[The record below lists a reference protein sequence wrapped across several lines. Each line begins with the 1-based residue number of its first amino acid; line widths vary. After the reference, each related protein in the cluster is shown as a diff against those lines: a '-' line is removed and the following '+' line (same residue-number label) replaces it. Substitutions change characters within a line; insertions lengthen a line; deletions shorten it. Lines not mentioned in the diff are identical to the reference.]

1 MNVLDEKR
9 SSPEL
14 RGYVKERIRKMQ
26 DVMARKGVDV
36 TILMR
41 PENVFYFSNFNP
53 ILISHVPYFILTRDD
68 AFLLVHCIRHDH
80 AVNEGAVDKVL
91 CYGKWGAT
99 QAVAMDA
106 MDAMRE
112 LLGGGPLTV
121 GVEGDYASMNFLDR
135 LKTKLQVK
143 GYVDIAQDAVDLR
156 LIKDPHEIKMCRIS
170 GELVDLGVTRAIEAL
185 EGGASEAQAA
195 TEGQY
200 AMRNRWHEKY
210 QQYEVSGFSNSET
223 ADIDTFVV
231 WCMSN
236 ERLNYGCDCPTGYVP
251 MPGDLTMPMSWARIA
266 GYNVENERTVIVGH
280 VNEERTRAYDAMLRA
295 RDNIFR
301 MLRPGAIFEDLY
313 FAAMK
318 EYEDAGFGS
327 ILPGR
332 CGHGM
337 GLSTHEFP
345 SVTKG
350 NKAPLAPG
358 MILTVEPGLMSAE
371 LGAVR
376 NSDTVLIT
384 EDGFEFLTNS
394 PRDKII
400 IKKRLNLTGPPL
412 LEAGRSLTQAH
423 ESAIKKEL

>member
-9 SSPEL
+9 SSPEV
-14 RGYVKERIRKMQ
+14 RGYVKQRIEKMQ
-26 DVMARKGVDV
+26 EVLRRKNVDAA
-36 TILMR
+36 ILMR

-53 ILISHVPYFILTRDD
+53 IIISHVPYFILTQDD
-68 AFLLVHCIRHDH
+68 AFLLVHALRHDH

-99 QAVAMDA
+99 QVVAMDA

-112 LLGGGPLTV
+112 LLGGEPMTV
-121 GVEGDYASMNFLDR
+121 GVEGDYASMNFLTR
-135 LKTKLQVK
+135 LKSKLSVSS
-143 GYVDIAQDAVDLR
+143 YVDIAQDAVDLR
-156 LIKDPHEIKMCRIS
+156 LIKDPHEIQMCRIS

-185 EGGASEAQAA
+185 DSGASEAQAA

-200 AMRNRWHEKY
+200 AMRQLWHSKY

-251 MPGDLTMPMSWARIA
+251 MPGDLTMPMSWARVA
-266 GYNVENERTVIVGH
+266 GYNVENERTVIVDH

-400 IKKRLNLTGPPL
+400 IKK
-412 LEAGRSLTQAH
+412 A
-423 ESAIKKEL
+423 

>member
-400 IKKRLNLTGPPL
+400 IKKGCNLTGPEDL
-412 LEAGRSLTQAH
+412 HTEYLNVLT
-423 ESAIKKEL
+423 KE

>member
-9 SSPEL
+9 SSEEL
-14 RGYVKERIRKMQ
+14 KGYVNKRIERMREAMQ
-26 DVMARKGVDV
+26 RRGVD
-36 TILMR
+36 TAILMR

-53 ILISHVPYFILTRDD
+53 IIISHVPYFIITKDD

-99 QAVAMDA
+99 QAIAMDA
-106 MDAMRE
+106 LDAMRE
-112 LLGGGPLTV
+112 ILGDAPMAI
-121 GVEGDYASMNFLDR
+121 GVEGDYANMNFLNK
-135 LKTKLQVK
+135 LKTKLDVK
-143 GYVDIAQDAVDLR
+143 EYVDVAQDAMDLR
-156 LIKDPHEIKMCRIS
+156 LIKDPHEIHMCRIS
-170 GELVDLGVTRAIEAL
+170 GELVDLGVSRAIEAL
-185 EGGASEAQAA
+185 EAGASEAQAA

-200 AMRNRWHEKY
+200 AMRGLWHKKY
-210 QQYEVSGFSNSET
+210 QKYEVSGFSNSET

-236 ERLNYGCDCPTGYVP
+236 ERLNYGCDCHTGYVP
-251 MPGDLTMPMSWARIA
+251 MQGDLTMPMSWARIG
-266 GYNVENERTVIVGH
+266 GYNVENERTVIVGY

-295 RDNIFR
+295 REQIFK
-301 MLRPGAIFEDLY
+301 MLRPGTVFEDLY

-350 NKAPLAPG
+350 NQKELAPG

-384 EDGFEFLTNS
+384 ENGFEFLTHS
-394 PRDKII
+394 KRDKIV
-400 IKKRLNLTGPPL
+400 IKG
-412 LEAGRSLTQAH
+412 
-423 ESAIKKEL
+423 

>member
-1 MNVLDEKR
+1 MNVLEEKR
-9 SSPEL
+9 SSPQL
-14 RGYVKERIRKMQ
+14 RGYVKKRIERMQ
-26 DVMARKGVDV
+26 ATMARKGVDV

-53 ILISHVPYFILTRDD
+53 ILISHVPYFILTQDD

-99 QAVAMDA
+99 KAVAMDA

-112 LLGGGPLTV
+112 ILGDKPLTV
-121 GVEGDYASMNFLDR
+121 GVEGDYASMNVLNR
-135 LKTKLQVK
+135 LKDKLNVRA
-143 GYVDIAQDAVDLR
+143 YVDIAQDAVDLR
-156 LIKDPHEIKMCRIS
+156 LIKDPHEIQMCRIS

-185 EGGASEAQAA
+185 EAGASEAQAA
-195 TEGQY
+195 TQGQY
-200 AMRNRWHEKY
+200 AMRQLWHEKY

-223 ADIDTFVV
+223 ADIDTLVV

-251 MPGDLTMPMSWARIA
+251 MPGDLTMPMSWARVA
-266 GYNVENERTVIVGH
+266 GYNVENERTVMVGR
-280 VNEERTRAYDAMLRA
+280 VNDERLRAYNAMLKA
-295 RDNIFR
+295 RDQIFK
-301 MLRPGAIFEDLY
+301 LLWPGTIFEDLY

-318 EYEDAGFGS
+318 EYEDAGFGA

-358 MILTVEPGLMSAE
+358 MVFTVEPGLMSAE

-384 EDGFEFLTNS
+384 EDGFEFLTKS
-394 PRDKII
+394 RRDTII
-400 IKKRLNLTGPPL
+400 IKG
-412 LEAGRSLTQAH
+412 
-423 ESAIKKEL
+423 

>member
-9 SSPEL
+9 SSREL
-14 RGYVKERIRKMQ
+14 REYVKQRIDRMRKSMQ
-26 DVMARKGVDV
+26 KKGVHV
-36 TILMR
+36 TIMMR

-53 ILISHVPYFILTRDD
+53 IIISHVPYFIITEED

-99 QAVAMDA
+99 QSIAMDA
-106 MDAMRE
+106 LDALRE
-112 LLGGGPLTV
+112 ILGDKPLTI
-121 GVEGDYASMNFLDR
+121 GVEGDYANMNFLNQ
-135 LKTKLQVK
+135 LKQKLQVQS
-143 GYVDIAQDAVDLR
+143 YVDIAQDALDLR
-156 LIKDPHEIKMCRIS
+156 LIKDAHEINMCRIS
-170 GELVDLGVTRAIEAL
+170 GELVDLGVTKAIESL
-185 EGGASEAQAA
+185 EAGASEAQAA

-210 QQYEVSGFSNSET
+210 QKYEVSGFSNSET

-236 ERLNYGCDCPTGYVP
+236 ERLNYGCDCPSGYVP
-251 MPGDLTMPMSWARIA
+251 MPGDLTMPMSWARIG
-266 GYNVENERTVIVGH
+266 GYNVENERTVIVGY

-295 RDNIFR
+295 RSKIFD
-301 MLRPGAIFEDLY
+301 MLRPGTIFEELY
-313 FAAMK
+313 FTAMK
-318 EYEDAGFGS
+318 EYEDAGFGK

-350 NKAPLAPG
+350 NKKELAPG
-358 MILTVEPGLMSAE
+358 MILTVEPGLMSAD

-384 EDGFEFLTNS
+384 EDGFEFLTHS
-394 PRDKII
+394 KRDKII
-400 IKKRLNLTGPPL
+400 IKG
-412 LEAGRSLTQAH
+412 
-423 ESAIKKEL
+423 

>member
-1 MNVLDEKR
+1 MNVLEEKR
-9 SSPEL
+9 SSPQL
-14 RGYVKERIRKMQ
+14 RDYVKKRIEGMQ
-26 DVMARKGVDV
+26 AIMARKGVDV

-53 ILISHVPYFILTRDD
+53 ILISHVPYFILTQDD

-99 QAVAMDA
+99 KAVAMDA

-112 LLGGGPLTV
+112 LLGDKPLTV
-121 GVEGDYASMNFLDR
+121 GVEGDYASMNVLNR
-135 LKTKLQVK
+135 LKDKLNVRA
-143 GYVDIAQDAVDLR
+143 YVDIAQDAVDLR
-156 LIKDPHEIKMCRIS
+156 LIKDPHEIQMCRIS

-185 EGGASEAQAA
+185 EAGASEAQAA
-195 TEGQY
+195 TQGQY
-200 AMRNRWHEKY
+200 AMRQLWHEKY

-223 ADIDTFVV
+223 ADIDTLVV

-251 MPGDLTMPMSWARIA
+251 MPGDLTMPMSWARVA
-266 GYNVENERTVIVGH
+266 GYNVENERTVMVGR
-280 VNEERTRAYDAMLRA
+280 VNDERLRAYNAMLKA
-295 RDNIFR
+295 RDQIFKL
-301 MLRPGAIFEDLY
+301 LRPGTIFEDLY

-318 EYEDAGFGS
+318 EYEDAGFGA

-358 MILTVEPGLMSAE
+358 MVFTVEPGLMSAE

-384 EDGFEFLTNS
+384 EDGFESLAKYR
-394 PRDKII
+394 RDTII
-400 IKKRLNLTGPPL
+400 ITG
-412 LEAGRSLTQAH
+412 
-423 ESAIKKEL
+423 

>member
-9 SSPEL
+9 SSKEL
-14 RGYVKERIRKMQ
+14 RGYVKRRISRMRESMQ
-26 DVMARKGVDV
+26 KRGVDV
-36 TILMR
+36 TVMMR

-53 ILISHVPYFILTRDD
+53 IIISHVPYFIITEDD

-99 QAVAMDA
+99 KAVAMDA

-112 LLGGGPLTV
+112 ILGDSPMTV
-121 GVEGDYASMNFLDR
+121 GVEGDYANMNFLNQLR
-135 LKTKLQVK
+135 EKLNVK
-143 GYVDIAQDAVDLR
+143 DYIDVAQDAMDLR
-156 LIKDPHEIKMCRIS
+156 LIKDAHEIKMCRIS
-170 GELVDLGVTRAIEAL
+170 GELVDLGVSRAIEAL

-200 AMRNRWHEKY
+200 AMRGLWHEKY
-210 QQYEVSGFSNSET
+210 QKYEVSGFSNSET

-236 ERLNYGCDCPTGYVP
+236 ERLNYGCDCPSGYVP
-251 MPGDLTMPMSWARIA
+251 VPGDLTMPMSWARIG

-295 RDNIFR
+295 REQIFR
-301 MLRPGAIFEDLY
+301 MLRPGTVFEELY
-313 FAAMK
+313 FTAMK
-318 EYEDAGFGS
+318 EYEAAGFGS

-345 SVTKG
+345 SVTRG
-350 NKAPLAPG
+350 NKKELAPG

-384 EDGFEFLTNS
+384 EDGFEFLTHS
-394 PRDKII
+394 KRDKIV
-400 IKKRLNLTGPPL
+400 IKR
-412 LEAGRSLTQAH
+412 
-423 ESAIKKEL
+423 

>member
-1 MNVLDEKR
+1 M
-9 SSPEL
+9 
-14 RGYVKERIRKMQ
+14 
-26 DVMARKGVDV
+26 
-36 TILMR
+36 
-41 PENVFYFSNFNP
+41 
-53 ILISHVPYFILTRDD
+53 
-68 AFLLVHCIRHDH
+68 
-80 AVNEGAVDKVL
+80 
-91 CYGKWGAT
+91 
-99 QAVAMDA
+99 
-106 MDAMRE
+106 
-112 LLGGGPLTV
+112 
-121 GVEGDYASMNFLDR
+121 
-135 LKTKLQVK
+135 
-143 GYVDIAQDAVDLR
+143 DIAQDAVDLR

-358 MILTVEPGLMSAE
+358 MILTVEPGLMSTE

-400 IKKRLNLTGPPL
+400 IKKG
-412 LEAGRSLTQAH
+412 
-423 ESAIKKEL
+423 

>member
-14 RGYVKERIRKMQ
+14 RGYVKQRIQKMQ
-26 DVMARKGVDV
+26 AVMERKGVDV

-53 ILISHVPYFILTRDD
+53 IIISHVPYFILTQDD
-68 AFLLVHCIRHDH
+68 AFLLVHSIRHDH

-106 MDAMRE
+106 MDAMKA
-112 LLGGGPLTV
+112 LLGDKPMVV
-121 GVEGDYASMNFLDR
+121 GVEGDYASMNFLMR
-135 LKTKLQVK
+135 LKTKLNVTS
-143 GYVDIAQDAVDLR
+143 YVDVAQDAVDLR
-156 LIKDPHEIKMCRIS
+156 LIKDPHEIRMCRIS

-200 AMRNRWHEKY
+200 AMRQLWHQKY

-251 MPGDLTMPMSWARIA
+251 MPGDLTMPMSWARVA
-266 GYNVENERTVIVGH
+266 GYNVENERTVLVGQ
-280 VNEERTRAYDAMLRA
+280 VNEMRSRAYDAMLRA
-295 RDNIFR
+295 REKIFD
-301 MLRPGAIFEDLY
+301 MLRPGAVFEDLY

-318 EYEDAGFGS
+318 VYEDAGFGS

-332 CGHGM
+332 SYPRCSKS
-337 GLSTHEFP
+337 LW
-345 SVTKG
+345 SVFAE
-350 NKAPLAPG
+350 NARHRSASEDCPG
-358 MILTVEPGLMSAE
+358 QTTS
-371 LGAVR
+371 R
-376 NSDTVLIT
+376 QSS
-384 EDGFEFLTNS
+384 S
-394 PRDKII
+394 PAWRY
-400 IKKRLNLTGPPL
+400 GC
-412 LEAGRSLTQAH
+412 
-423 ESAIKKEL
+423 

>member
-9 SSPEL
+9 SSEEL
-14 RGYVKERIRKMQ
+14 KGYVNKRIARMREAMQ
-26 DVMARKGVDV
+26 GKGVD
-36 TILMR
+36 TAILMR

-53 ILISHVPYFILTRDD
+53 IIISHVPYFIITKDD

-99 QAVAMDA
+99 QAIAMDA
-106 MDAMRE
+106 LDAMRE
-112 LLGGGPLTV
+112 ILGDAPMTI
-121 GVEGDYASMNFLDR
+121 GVEGDYANMNFLNK
-135 LKTKLQVK
+135 LKTKLNVK
-143 GYVDIAQDAVDLR
+143 EYVDVAQDAMDLR
-156 LIKDPHEIKMCRIS
+156 LIKDPHEIQMCRIS
-170 GELVDLGVTRAIEAL
+170 GELVDLGVSRAIEAL
-185 EGGASEAQAA
+185 EAGASEAQAA

-200 AMRNRWHEKY
+200 AMRGLWHEKY
-210 QQYEVSGFSNSET
+210 QKYEVSGFSNSET

-251 MPGDLTMPMSWARIA
+251 MPGDLTMPMSWARIG
-266 GYNVENERTVIVGH
+266 GYNVENERTVIVGY

-295 RDNIFR
+295 REQIFK
-301 MLRPGAIFEDLY
+301 MLRPGTVFEDLY

-350 NKAPLAPG
+350 NQKELAPG

-384 EDGFEFLTNS
+384 ENGFEFLTHS
-394 PRDKII
+394 KRDKIV
-400 IKKRLNLTGPPL
+400 IKG
-412 LEAGRSLTQAH
+412 
-423 ESAIKKEL
+423 

>member
-106 MDAMRE
+106 MDAMLNTLMMILILIAAIS
-112 LLGGGPLTV
+112 LLVGGIGIMNIMLVGGPLTV

-400 IKKRLNLTGPPL
+400 IKKG
-412 LEAGRSLTQAH
+412 
-423 ESAIKKEL
+423 

>member
-1 MNVLDEKR
+1 MNVLEEKR
-9 SSPEL
+9 SSTEL
-14 RGYVKERIRKMQ
+14 RNYVKQRIEKMQ
-26 DVMARKGVDV
+26 AVMVRKGINV

-53 ILISHVPYFILTRDD
+53 ILISHVPYFILTQDD

-99 QAVAMDA
+99 KSIALDA

-112 LLGGGPLTV
+112 ILGTAPLTI
-121 GVEGDYASMNFLDR
+121 GVEGDYANMNFLNR
-135 LKTKLQVK
+135 LKESLDVK
-143 GYVDIAQDAVDLR
+143 SYVDISQDAVNLR
-156 LIKDPHEIKMCRIS
+156 LIKDPHEIRMCRIS

-185 EGGASEAQAA
+185 EAGASEAQAA
-195 TEGQY
+195 THGQY
-200 AMRNRWHEKY
+200 AMRQLWHEKY

-223 ADIDTFVV
+223 ADIDTLVV

-251 MPGDLTMPMSWARIA
+251 MPGDMTMPMSWARVA
-266 GYNVENERTVIVGH
+266 GYNVENERTVMVGR
-280 VNEERTRAYDAMLRA
+280 VNEERARAYDAMLKA
-295 RDNIFR
+295 RDQIFKR
-301 MLRPGAIFEDLY
+301 LRPGAVFEDLY

-318 EYEDAGFGS
+318 EYEQAGFGA

-350 NKAPLAPG
+350 NKASLAPG
-358 MILTVEPGLMSAE
+358 MVLTVEPGLMSAD

-384 EDGFEFLTNS
+384 EDGFEFLTKS
-394 PRDKII
+394 PRDTII
-400 IKKRLNLTGPPL
+400 IKG
-412 LEAGRSLTQAH
+412 
-423 ESAIKKEL
+423 

>member
-1 MNVLDEKR
+1 MNVLEEKR
-9 SSPEL
+9 SSSER
-14 RGYVKERIRKMQ
+14 RGYVKERIAKMRASIQ
-26 DVMARKGVDV
+26 KKGVDIA
-36 TILMR
+36 ILMR

-53 ILISHVPYFILTRDD
+53 IIISHVPYFIITQDD

-99 QAVAMDA
+99 KAVAMDA

-112 LLGGGPLTV
+112 ILGDKAVCV
-121 GVEGDYASMNFLDR
+121 GVEGDYASMNFLER
-135 LKTKLQVK
+135 LKTKLSVK
-143 GYVDIAQDAVDLR
+143 SYVDIAQDAIDLR
-156 LIKDPHEIKMCRIS
+156 LIKDAHEIRMCRIS

-185 EGGASEAQAA
+185 EAGESEARAA

-200 AMRNRWHEKY
+200 AMRLLWHEKY

-251 MPGDLTMPMSWARIA
+251 QPGDLTMPMSWARIG

-280 VNEERTRAYDAMLRA
+280 VNEERERAYSAMLRA
-295 RDNIFR
+295 REQIFKR
-301 MLRPGAIFEDLY
+301 LKPGAVFEDLY

-350 NKAPLAPG
+350 NKAELAPG

-384 EDGFEFLTNS
+384 ENGFEFLTHS
-394 PRDKII
+394 KRDRIV
-400 IKKRLNLTGPPL
+400 IKG
-412 LEAGRSLTQAH
+412 
-423 ESAIKKEL
+423 

>member
-9 SSPEL
+9 SSQEL
-14 RGYVKERIRKMQ
+14 RGYVQQRIEKMRQ
-26 DVMARKGVDV
+26 AMERKGVDV
-36 TILMR
+36 TIMTR
-41 PENVFYFSNFNP
+41 PENIFYFSNFNP
-53 ILISHVPYFILTRDD
+53 IIISHVPHFIITHDD
-68 AFLLVHCIRHDH
+68 AYLLVHSIRRDH

-91 CYGKWGAT
+91 CYGKWGAV
-99 QAVAMDA
+99 QPVAMDA
-106 MDAMRE
+106 FDAMRE
-112 LLGGGPLTV
+112 LLGNGELIV
-121 GVEGDYASMNFLDR
+121 GVEGDYASMNFLANLR
-135 LKTKLQVK
+135 TKLNVK
-143 GYVDIAQDAVDLR
+143 SFVDISQDAVNLR
-156 LIKDPHEIKMCRIS
+156 LIKDPHEIKLCRIS
-170 GELVDLGVTRAIEAL
+170 GELVDLGVTRAIDAL
-185 EGGASEAQAA
+185 AGGASEAQAA

-251 MPGDLTMPMSWARIA
+251 MPGDLTMPMSWARIG
-266 GYNVENERTVIVGH
+266 GYNVENERTVIVGW

-295 RDNIFR
+295 RDNIFK

-318 EYEDAGFGS
+318 EYENAGFSS

-350 NKAPLAPG
+350 NKAALAPG
-358 MILTVEPGLMSAE
+358 MILTVEPGLMSAQ

-394 PRDKII
+394 PRDKIV
-400 IKKRLNLTGPPL
+400 IKG
-412 LEAGRSLTQAH
+412 
-423 ESAIKKEL
+423 

>member
-135 LKTKLQVK
+135 LKTEAPGQGLC
-143 GYVDIAQDAVDLR
+143 GYRPGRCGPAAHQGPPTR
-156 LIKDPHEIKMCRIS
+156 SRSCRIS

-337 GLSTHEFP
+337 GLSTHEFLRHQ
-345 SVTKG
+345 G
-350 NKAPLAPG
+350 QQGPLAPG

-384 EDGFEFLTNS
+384 EDGFEF
-394 PRDKII
+394 
-400 IKKRLNLTGPPL
+400 
-412 LEAGRSLTQAH
+412 
-423 ESAIKKEL
+423 

>member
-170 GELVDLGVTRAIEAL
+170 GELVDLGVTRPSRPWRAAPARLRPPPRDSTPCATAGMRSISSTRCPASPTRRPPTSTPSWS
-185 EGGASEAQAA
+185 GA
-195 TEGQY
+195 
-200 AMRNRWHEKY
+200 
-210 QQYEVSGFSNSET
+210 
-223 ADIDTFVV
+223 
-231 WCMSN
+231 
-236 ERLNYGCDCPTGYVP
+236 CPT
-251 MPGDLTMPMSWARIA
+251 S
-266 GYNVENERTVIVGH
+266 
-280 VNEERTRAYDAMLRA
+280 
-295 RDNIFR
+295 
-301 MLRPGAIFEDLY
+301 
-313 FAAMK
+313 
-318 EYEDAGFGS
+318 GS
-327 ILPGR
+327 
-332 CGHGM
+332 
-337 GLSTHEFP
+337 TTA
-345 SVTKG
+345 VT
-350 NKAPLAPG
+350 APPA
-358 MILTVEPGLMSAE
+358 T
-371 LGAVR
+371 
-376 NSDTVLIT
+376 
-384 EDGFEFLTNS
+384 S
-394 PRDKII
+394 PCPA
-400 IKKRLNLTGPPL
+400 T
-412 LEAGRSLTQAH
+412 
-423 ESAIKKEL
+423 

>member
-1 MNVLDEKR
+1 M
-9 SSPEL
+9 PHL
-14 RGYVKERIRKMQ
+14 RR
-26 DVMARKGVDV
+26 A
-36 TILMR
+36 
-41 PENVFYFSNFNP
+41 
-53 ILISHVPYFILTRDD
+53 
-68 AFLLVHCIRHDH
+68 
-80 AVNEGAVDKVL
+80 
-91 CYGKWGAT
+91 
-99 QAVAMDA
+99 
-106 MDAMRE
+106 
-112 LLGGGPLTV
+112 GGP
-121 GVEGDYASMNFLDR
+121 GCH
-135 LKTKLQVK
+135 
-143 GYVDIAQDAVDLR
+143 
-156 LIKDPHEIKMCRIS
+156 P
-170 GELVDLGVTRAIEAL
+170 AIEAL

-332 CGHGM
+332 CGHGWACPPT
-337 GLSTHEFP
+337 SSP
-345 SVTKG
+345 
-350 NKAPLAPG
+350 P
-358 MILTVEPGLMSAE
+358 
-371 LGAVR
+371 
-376 NSDTVLIT
+376 
-384 EDGFEFLTNS
+384 S
-394 PRDKII
+394 PRAT
-400 IKKRLNLTGPPL
+400 RPPGSRHGSSRWSP
-412 LEAGRSLTQAH
+412 A
-423 ESAIKKEL
+423 

>member
-91 CYGKWGAT
+91 CDGKWGAT

-400 IKKRLNLTGPPL
+400 IKKG
-412 LEAGRSLTQAH
+412 
-423 ESAIKKEL
+423 

>member
-9 SSPEL
+9 SSQEL
-14 RGYVKERIRKMQ
+14 KVYVANRIAGMRAEMEKKQ
-26 DVMARKGVDV
+26 IDVS
-36 TILMR
+36 IFLR

-53 ILISHVPYFILTRDD
+53 IIISHVPYFIITRED

-99 QAVAMDA
+99 ESIAMDA
-106 MDAMRE
+106 LDALKE
-112 LLGGGPLTV
+112 ILGDKPLTV
-121 GVEGDYASMNFLDR
+121 GVEGDYANMNFLHK
-135 LKTKLQVK
+135 LKEKLNIKQ
-143 GYVDIAQDAVDLR
+143 YVDVAQDAINLR
-156 LIKDPHEIKMCRIS
+156 LIKDAHEINMCRIS

-185 EGGASEAQAA
+185 EGGCSEAQAA

-200 AMRNRWHEKY
+200 AMRKLWHEKY
-210 QQYEVSGFSNSET
+210 QKYEVSGFSNSET
-223 ADIDTFVV
+223 ADIDTCVV

-251 MPGDLTMPMSWARIA
+251 VSGDLTMPMSWARIG
-266 GYNVENERTVIVGH
+266 GYNVENERTVIVDY
-280 VNEERTRAYDAMLRA
+280 VNEVRQRAYDAMLRA
-295 RDNIFR
+295 RENIFQ
-301 MLRPGAIFEDLY
+301 MLRPGTIFEDMY

-318 EYEDAGFGS
+318 EYEDAGFGA

-350 NKAPLAPG
+350 NKAALAPG

-384 EDGFEFLTNS
+384 DNGFEFLTHS
-394 PRDKII
+394 KRDTII
-400 IKKRLNLTGPPL
+400 IKK
-412 LEAGRSLTQAH
+412 Q
-423 ESAIKKEL
+423 K